1 MIWWFI
7 RFIGRYFKII
17 YQWHLRISPLSIVII
32 ISLGAS
38 SLGRRCHHDLWGFLQ
53 KNYIIQMCQQKWI
66 RFCKIYSWNMFYCIK
81 NSLSSLHNTYKN
93 QFWVSCFKFSFVP
106 DIRAKLFWN
115 HNPYLCYLVQ
125 GFSLCIIPKFLE
137 IIYRELRVLNS
148 LMNYASNT
156 FVLIDFTIAC
166 FIFGIFQ
173 VRFYRFQ
180 IDFYFMALQL
190 QMGSG
195 NFTVLRFKLTLH
207 YRFTTSVRFYRLY
220 R

>member
-1 MIWWFI
+1 MVHQIHREI
-7 RFIGRYFKII
+7 L
-17 YQWHLRISPLSIVII
+17 QDHLPMTPENQSVEYCDHYITGSIVTR
-32 ISLGAS
+32 A
-38 SLGRRCHHDLWGFLQ
+38 
-53 KNYIIQMCQQKWI
+53 
-66 RFCKIYSWNMFYCIK
+66 
-81 NSLSSLHNTYKN
+81 SLSSWPLGLLAEKKN